1 MSKYLSNLDQEEIK
15 GDKNELVIGTPL
27 GTYVLKIKNITKG
40 RMDFHTS
47 EGEEQSKGETFQKH
61 PYNKRFPKIEDLED
75 VKLNFEE
82 KFKHLQ
88 WP

>member
-1 MSKYLSNLDQEEIK
+1 
-15 GDKNELVIGTPL
+15 
-27 GTYVLKIKNITKG
+27 
-40 RMDFHTS
+40 MDFHTL

-75 VKLNFEE
+75 VKLNFED
-82 KFKHLQ
+82 KFKHIQ